1 MARDILVTPEQLES
15 TAGII
20 EGLAGDYKAQYDNL
34 YNETNAMASTW
45 QGKDNM
51 AYIDQIGGFK
61 DDLTKMYELML
72 DYAEFLQ
79 KSAKA
84 YRETQDSV
92 TAAAKKLAN

>member
-20 EGLAGDYKAQYDNL
+20 EGLAGDYQEQYEAL
-34 YNETNAMASTW
+34 YGKTNAMAQTW

-61 DDLTKMYELML
+61 DDLIKMYELML
-72 DYAEFLQ
+72 AYANFLR

-84 YRETQDSV
+84 YRETQDAV
-92 TAAAKKLAN
+92 TTAAKKLVN

>member
-20 EGLAGDYKAQYDNL
+20 EGLAGDYQKQYQTL
-34 YNETNAMASTW
+34 YSETNAMASTW

-51 AYIDQIGGFK
+51 AYIEQIGGFE
-61 DDLTKMYELML
+61 DDLIKMYELML
-72 DYAEFLQ
+72 AYANFLR

-84 YRETQDSV
+84 YRDTQDEIEK
-92 TAAAKKLAN
+92 AAKKLAN